1 MRKQKNQ
8 LQSFQRAF
16 FIDWKLGVLH
26 RAWRFVPALFLAVFC
41 VLKGLLFQRYE
52 VPHDLFGILSLM
64 FFGDDVVTP
73 NSLSL
78 CLEWVG
84 FQIFLLLITNDY
96 TSSSLGSFGECML
109 MKTGSKSAWWLSKCC
124 WMVCTVTI
132 SFAALILTGVTLCP
146 MFHYTVRLS
155 GIYVLVAPFCAV
167 LSVSLIGQFITMLGV
182 NPAVT
187 LILLSGSVTL
197 ALFVDSPW
205 YIWAASMQTRY
216 YELHLVWISCLI
228 WLLASLLLIP
238 IGTVIFAR
246 KDIYLKGERTN
257 AR

>member
-1 MRKQKNQ
+1 MWLR
-8 LQSFQRAF
+8 
-16 FIDWKLGVLH
+16 
-26 RAWRFVPALFLAVFC
+26 
-41 VLKGLLFQRYE
+41 
-52 VPHDLFGILSLM
+52 
-64 FFGDDVVTP
+64 P

-124 WMVCTVTI
+124 WMVCTVII

-155 GIYVLVAPFCAV
+155 GIYVLAAPFCAV

-182 NPAVT
+182 KSGGDADF
-187 LILLSGSVTL
+187 LLSG
-197 ALFVDSPW
+197 
-205 YIWAASMQTRY
+205 RY
-216 YELHLVWISCLI
+216 TCTIC
-228 WLLASLLLIP
+228 
-238 IGTVIFAR
+238 GFAVV
-246 KDIYLKGERTN
+246 YLGSQYANTIL
-257 AR
+257 

>member
-26 RAWRFVPALFLAVFC
+26 RAWRFLPALFLAAFC
-41 VLKGLLFQRYE
+41 VLKGMLFQRYE
-52 VPHDLFGILSLM
+52 VPHDLSGILSLM

-132 SFAALILTGVTLCP
+132 SFVALILTGITLCP

-155 GIYVLVAPFCAV
+155 GMQLMSFPDTFAMQYESCAAVNGVQSMKDISTVPVGETAKIVFPVAVSERMLPSSKCGEEAIRAAEYRLILTNYPERQEIV
-167 LSVSLIGQFITMLGV
+167 LSS
-182 NPAVT
+182 
-187 LILLSGSVTL
+187 
-197 ALFVDSPW
+197 
-205 YIWAASMQTRY
+205 
-216 YELHLVWISCLI
+216 
-228 WLLASLLLIP
+228 
-238 IGTVIFAR
+238 
-246 KDIYLKGERTN
+246 
-257 AR
+257 

>member
-26 RAWRFVPALFLAVFC
+26 RAWRFLPALFLAAFC
-41 VLKGLLFQRYE
+41 VLKGMLFQRYE
-52 VPHDLFGILSLM
+52 VPHDLSGILSLM

-124 WMVCTVTI
+124 WMVCTVII

-155 GIYVLVAPFCAV
+155 GIYVLAAPFCAV
-167 LSVSLIGQFITMLGV
+167 LSVSLIGQIGSSRSQ
-182 NPAVT
+182 PAIV
-187 LILLSGSVTL
+187 IL
-197 ALFVDSPW
+197 
-205 YIWAASMQTRY
+205 
-216 YELHLVWISCLI
+216 
-228 WLLASLLLIP
+228 
-238 IGTVIFAR
+238 
-246 KDIYLKGERTN
+246 
-257 AR
+257 